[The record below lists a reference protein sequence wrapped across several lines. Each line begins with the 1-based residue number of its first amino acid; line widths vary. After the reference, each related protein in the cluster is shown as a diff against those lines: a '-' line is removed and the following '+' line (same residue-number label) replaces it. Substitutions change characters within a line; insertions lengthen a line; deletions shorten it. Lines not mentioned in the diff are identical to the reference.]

1 MKRKRRRT
9 KTSTTYFVITN
20 FLGEHQK
27 IKNLFIRTGIVLKHG
42 ACDLK
47 EVKNMAEETSLE
59 EYKKAYREIVS
70 GEEKRDFLVH
80 LVVYVLVNA
89 MLIAIN
95 FLYSPGDIWF
105 FYPLI
110 GWGIGI
116 SMHYLF
122 GVRWIQK
129 GLEER
134 EAKAEYKA
142 REAKRK

>member
-1 MKRKRRRT
+1 
-9 KTSTTYFVITN
+9 
-20 FLGEHQK
+20 
-27 IKNLFIRTGIVLKHG
+27 
-42 ACDLK
+42 
-47 EVKNMAEETSLE
+47 MAEEVSLE
-59 EYKKAYREIVS
+59 EYKKANREVVS
-70 GEEKRDFLVH
+70 EEEKRDFLVH

-95 FLYSPGDIWF
+95 FIYSPEAIWF

-116 SMHYLF
+116 SIHYLS

-129 GLEER
+129 ELEEK

-142 REAKRK
+142 REAKGLNHQST

>member
-1 MKRKRRRT
+1 
-9 KTSTTYFVITN
+9 
-20 FLGEHQK
+20 
-27 IKNLFIRTGIVLKHG
+27 
-42 ACDLK
+42 
-47 EVKNMAEETSLE
+47 MAEEVSLE
-59 EYKKAYREIVS
+59 EYKKAYREVVS
-70 GEEKRDFLVH
+70 EEEKRVFLIH

-95 FLYSPGDIWF
+95 FIYSPEAIWF

-116 SMHYLF
+116 SIHYLS

-129 GLEER
+129 ELEEK

-142 REAKRK
+142 REAKGLNHQST

>member
-1 MKRKRRRT
+1 
-9 KTSTTYFVITN
+9 
-20 FLGEHQK
+20 
-27 IKNLFIRTGIVLKHG
+27 
-42 ACDLK
+42 
-47 EVKNMAEETSLE
+47 MAEEVSLE
-59 EYKKAYREIVS
+59 EYKKAYRKIVS
-70 GEEKRDFLVH
+70 EEEKRDFLVH

-95 FLYSPGDIWF
+95 FIYSPEAIWF

-116 SMHYLF
+116 SIHYLS

-129 GLEER
+129 ELEEK

>member
-1 MKRKRRRT
+1 
-9 KTSTTYFVITN
+9 
-20 FLGEHQK
+20 
-27 IKNLFIRTGIVLKHG
+27 
-42 ACDLK
+42 
-47 EVKNMAEETSLE
+47 MAEEISLE
-59 EYKKAYREIVS
+59 EYKKAYGEIVS
-70 GEEKRDFLVH
+70 EEEKIGFSVH

-95 FLYSPGDIWF
+95 FIYSPEDIWF
-105 FYPLI
+105 FFPLL

-116 SMHYLF
+116 SIHYLF

-129 GLEER
+129 ELTEK

>member
-1 MKRKRRRT
+1 
-9 KTSTTYFVITN
+9 
-20 FLGEHQK
+20 
-27 IKNLFIRTGIVLKHG
+27 
-42 ACDLK
+42 
-47 EVKNMAEETSLE
+47 MAEEVSLE
-59 EYKKAYREIVS
+59 GYKKAYREVVS
-70 GEEKRDFLVH
+70 EEEKRDFLVH

-95 FLYSPGDIWF
+95 FIYSPEAIWF

-116 SMHYLF
+116 SIHYLS

-129 GLEER
+129 ELEEK

-142 REAKRK
+142 REAKGLNHQST

>member
-1 MKRKRRRT
+1 M
-9 KTSTTYFVITN
+9 V
-20 FLGEHQK
+20 
-27 IKNLFIRTGIVLKHG
+27 
-42 ACDLK
+42 
-47 EVKNMAEETSLE
+47 EENSLE
-59 EYKKAYREIVS
+59 EYKKAYGEIVS
-70 GEEKRDFLVH
+70 EEEKIGFLVH

-95 FLYSPGDIWF
+95 FIYSPEAIWF

-129 GLEER
+129 ELKGR
-134 EAKAEYKA
+134 EAKAEYRA
-142 REAKRK
+142 RGKK